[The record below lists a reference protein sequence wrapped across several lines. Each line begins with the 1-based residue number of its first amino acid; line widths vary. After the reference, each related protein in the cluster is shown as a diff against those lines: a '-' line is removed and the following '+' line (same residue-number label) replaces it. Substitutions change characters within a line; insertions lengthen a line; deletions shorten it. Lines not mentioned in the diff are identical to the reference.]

1 MNSRIIKTRYRVYK
15 DYLRQ
20 TGQTMSKE
28 LGRKIEIAPTPKK
41 ICRQNGILK
50 EVSNSIST
58 ARYLQTVYEQIKQ
71 KGYQIPK
78 ILIDEKQISRK
89 SNLAGFQTGNWN
101 VFGPGKLDLM
111 TPSYV
116 LHEEGHYLHKQK
128 LFNQPL
134 YSLFSSVRNI
144 FRPFLNKSEKNILTE
159 DYMRAYNEGYFR
171 HLPMKESLDRGY
183 IKPETYEDFSVNP
196 KKYLVRN
203 ALSSMDEFIAEYFS
217 LAVQGFKFSP
227 EITKRYKYFHGPEIQ
242 QTFSPN
248 EIDKLVARRKDLEW
262 LNVII

>member
-1 MNSRIIKTRYRVYK
+1 MNLINFKTHYKIYK
-15 DYLRQ
+15 DFAKQSGR
-20 TGQTMSKE
+20 GMSKK
-28 LGRKIEIAPTPKK
+28 LGRKIEITPTSKK
-41 ICRQNGILK
+41 ICRQNGILN

-58 ARYLQTVYEQIKQ
+58 ARYLQTVYEQIKC

-89 SNLAGFQTGNWN
+89 SNLAGFQVGNWN
-101 VFGPGKLDLM
+101 VFGPGKLSLM
-111 TPSYV
+111 APSYV
-116 LHEEGHYLHKQK
+116 LHEEGHYLHKQN
-128 LFNQPL
+128 LFSQPL
-134 YSLFSSVRNI
+134 YSIFSSIRNI
-144 FRPFLNKSEKNILTE
+144 FRPFLNKSEKNILAE

-171 HLPMKESLDRGY
+171 HLPMKESLDKGY
-183 IKPETYEDFSVNP
+183 ITPETYEDFSVSP
-196 KKYLVRN
+196 QKYLVRN

-227 EITKRYKYFHGPEIQ
+227 DITKRYKHFHGPEIQ

-248 EIDKLVARRKDLEW
+248 EIDKLIEYRKRLET